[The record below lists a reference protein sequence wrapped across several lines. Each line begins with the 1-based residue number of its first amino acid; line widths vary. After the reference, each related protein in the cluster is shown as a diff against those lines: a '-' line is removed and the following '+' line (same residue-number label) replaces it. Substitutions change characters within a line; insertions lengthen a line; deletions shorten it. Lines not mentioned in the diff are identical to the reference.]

1 VSTDLVEEREF
12 LLQSIR
18 DLDAEFAAGDL
29 DEADYR
35 TLRDDYIA
43 RAAAV
48 LRRLEAP
55 ASPAATSPAGATAP
69 SPRGGAEVDGGD
81 RPRRKVGGRG
91 RAVAAAAVLALVS
104 AGAGYAV
111 ATSSGERLATDE
123 ASGDIVE
130 GSTDRITKA
139 QLLVSEGRI
148 LEAVRVYDELLRED
162 PENPVALAQRGWL
175 LVQVGEPSLIDSGLA
190 SIDRAIAL
198 EPDFADAYFFRGMT
212 LLRAKQEPGMAI
224 EAFEQGLATNPP
236 PEVRAGLEQGIE
248 LAREMGAEE
257 PAPTTSA
264 PSATP

>member
-1 VSTDLVEEREF
+1 MTTDLVEEREF

-18 DLDAEFAAGDL
+18 DLDAEYAAGDL

-35 TLRDDYIA
+35 SLRDDYTA

-48 LRRLEAP
+48 LRRLEGPVDTTTAIP
-55 ASPAATSPAGATAP
+55 AVHSGANMTS
-69 SPRGGAEVDGGD
+69 SDQ
-81 RPRRKVGGRG
+81 PRRKAAGRG

-148 LEAVRVYDELLRED
+148 LEAVRVYDDLLRED

-212 LLRAKQEPGMAI
+212 LLRAKDEPAMAI

-236 PEVRAGLEQGIE
+236 PEVRAGLQQGIE
-248 LAREMGAEE
+248 LARESA
-257 PAPTTSA
+257 ADASPTTTTA

>member
-1 VSTDLVEEREF
+1 MTTDLIEEREF

-18 DLDAEFAAGDL
+18 DLEAEYAAGDL

-35 TLRDDYIA
+35 SLRDDYTA

-48 LRRLEAP
+48 LRRLEGPSDSTTAAP
-55 ASPAATSPAGATAP
+55 VELSGTN
-69 SPRGGAEVDGGD
+69 GGSSNQ
-81 RPRRKVGGRG
+81 PRRKAAGRG
-91 RAVAAAAVLALVS
+91 RAVAAAVILALVS

-198 EPDFADAYFFRGMT
+198 EPDFADAWFFRGMT
-212 LLRAKQEPGMAI
+212 LLLAKDEPAMAI
-224 EAFEQGLATNPP
+224 EAFDRGLATNPP
-236 PEVRAGLEQGIE
+236 PDLRAALESQRG
-248 LAREMGAEE
+248 RAEQ
-257 PAPTTSA
+257 ALTTATTA

>member
-1 VSTDLVEEREF
+1 VTADLVEEREF

-18 DLDAEFAAGDL
+18 DLDAEFGAGDL
-29 DEADYR
+29 DADDYR
-35 TLRDDYIA
+35 TLRDDYTA

-48 LRRLEAP
+48 LRRLDGSNDSITADR
-55 ASPAATSPAGATAP
+55 TAP
-69 SPRGGAEVDGGD
+69 FGANVASSTLPRPKAT
-81 RPRRKVGGRG
+81 PRG

-111 ATSSGERLATDE
+111 ATSAGERLATDE
-123 ASGDIVE
+123 ASGNIVE

-148 LEAVRVYDELLRED
+148 LEAVRVYDDLLRED

-175 LVQVGEPSLIDSGLA
+175 LIRVGEPSLVDRGLA

-198 EPDFADAYFFRGMT
+198 EPDFADAHFFRGMA
-212 LLRAKQEPGMAI
+212 LLRAKGEPAMAI

-248 LAREMGAEE
+248 LAREMAAE
-257 PAPTTSA
+257 ASTVTTA

>member
-1 VSTDLVEEREF
+1 MTTDLVEEREF
-12 LLQSIR
+12 LLRSIR

-35 TLRDDYIA
+35 SLRDDYTA

-48 LRRLEAP
+48 LRRLEGPTPP
-55 ASPAATSPAGATAP
+55 ASSTVAP
-69 SPRGGAEVDGGD
+69 SPLSGADVDSGA
-81 RPRRKVGGRG
+81 RSRRNVGGRG
-91 RAVAAAAVLALVS
+91 RAVAAAAVLVLVS

-148 LEAVRVYDELLRED
+148 LEAVRVYDDLLRED

-212 LLRAKQEPGMAI
+212 LLRAKQEPAMAI
-224 EAFEQGLATNPP
+224 ETFERGLATNPP
-236 PEVRAGLEQGIE
+236 PEVRTGLEQGIE
-248 LAREMGAEE
+248 LAREMAAETST
-257 PAPTTSA
+257 PTTTA